1 MAQSLL
7 SYAVTCL
14 QMQANSHKP
23 VAQCC
28 TEGKYK
34 AVDLFSEPQDSL
46 QTPVVL
52 SKQEYRWAWGRSIG
66 YS

>member
-23 VAQCC
+23 VAQYC

-34 AVDLFSEPQDSL
+34 AVDLQVSCIYIIAQNEQQVF
-46 QTPVVL
+46 
-52 SKQEYRWAWGRSIG
+52 
-66 YS
+66 